1 MMNLRML
8 KFAAA
13 VLLSGSML
21 IGCADEN
28 ESGKGTLS
36 LSITDAPTDAENVTG
51 VYITI
56 TGVEYRTEGNS
67 WQSMEGFGDPY
78 TVNLLELT
86 EGKADLL
93 GDFKMESGNY
103 DGLRFKLDAAQNGG
117 DVSNMATYI
126 AFADGS
132 QQPLFVPSG
141 TQSGYK
147 AKGNFVVPVNGAVA
161 VTADFDVRKSVVEA
175 GASGK
180 YLLKPTIRLVVN
192 NQAGTISGATQI
204 EDAQGQYIVFVY
216 EEGSWSEE
224 ETAAPAEGESQFANA
239 VSSARLREDGTFIVP
254 FLAPATYQLVV
265 ARFEDGEFM
274 EVAYIHE
281 EVVAVKSLEDTSV
294 DISF

>member
-1 MMNLRML
+1 MNLKML

-36 LSITDAPTDAENVTG
+36 LSITDAPTDAENVSG
-51 VYITI
+51 VYIAI
-56 TGVEYRTEGNS
+56 TGVEYRTQGNS
-67 WQSMEGFGDPY
+67 WQPMEGFGDPY

-86 EGKADLL
+86 EGKAELL
-93 GDFKMESGNY
+93 GDFKIESGHY

-117 DVSNMATYI
+117 YLSNSATYI
-126 AFADGS
+126 EFADGS
-132 QQPLFVPSG
+132 QQPLYVPSG

-147 AKGNFVVPVNGAVA
+147 AKGDFVVPVNGTVA

-175 GASGK
+175 GTSGK

-192 NQAGTISGATQI
+192 NQAGTISGAAHI
-204 EDAQGQYIVFVY
+204 GEEQGQYIVFVY

-224 ETAAPAEGESQFANA
+224 EAAAPAEGESRFANA
-239 VSSARLREDGTFIVP
+239 VSSARLREDGTFIIP
-254 FLAPATYQLVV
+254 FLAPAPYQLVV

-274 EVAYIHE
+274 EVAYVHQE
-281 EVVAVKSLEDTSV
+281 AVAVKSLQETNV
-294 DISF
+294 KISF